1 MCWVTTDLRSS
12 FRHLFSLGSFTRYV
26 QVFSRR
32 ARFHSFGRAGRG
44 VAADHRSFLLA
55 AQPCRAESRVP
66 RGLPHRSASHAH
78 LEAPEVDLVTARPS
92 LLPRPLQLT
101 YHTSPAVGH
110 DPALAMCAKKPGG
123 RRYTRGRRNACSSHA
138 HTPCHARP
146 HTGHPLAR
154 ATRAQHGKEEK
165 AITSRAVTQTAPEI
179 ERDGAAVYQASGAAG
194 GFF

>member
-66 RGLPHRSASHAH
+66 RALPHRSASHAH
-78 LEAPEVDLVTARPS
+78 LEAPKVDLVTARPS

-110 DPALAMCAKKPGG
+110 DPALAMCAKKPGVVV
-123 RRYTRGRRNACSSHA
+123 TRGGAAMHVP
-138 HTPCHARP
+138 HTPTRP
-146 HTGHPLAR
+146 
-154 ATRAQHGKEEK
+154 ATRDRTR
-165 AITSRAVTQTAPEI
+165 AILWRGPPVPNMERKKKQLHQEPSRKLH
-179 ERDGAAVYQASGAAG
+179 RK
-194 GFF
+194 